1 MKFKAQIF
9 RSVAVAV
16 MSAQLLLVGCASTG
30 KTVGNLSEPE
40 DSEQLR
46 LRADTAY
53 EAGNYNLALKHYIK
67 VLAQAP
73 ESAEVLYRVGFIQEQ
88 KESFREAEQAYSD
101 ALELQP
107 EYTPAR
113 LGQALLRLRKGQV
126 HRAFSD
132 LEAIREQDQE
142 RLAAK
147 LFPANEKN
155 SPERGESK
163 KTPAYRS
170 SLNRLEK
177 GGAGLRQYSAAETS
191 DADLAEPAVVP
202 HADNQKVKI
211 RGAEQDGPL
220 LALDEHSPLACYS
233 ALGIIFDL
241 WERYG
246 EARDHYSLV
255 LVVNRDDAKTLN
267 NMGYSHYLEGD
278 LILAEH
284 YFQRSVRAKPEFKR
298 AWSNLALLYARLGK
312 HQQAERT
319 LRRVADTPDAMNDIG
334 YFALLQ
340 GQTDVAKRY
349 LQRAI
354 DSSPTYFG
362 LAQDNLRYA
371 QQGWDDGN

>member
-16 MSAQLLLVGCASTG
+16 MSAQLLLAGCASTG

-40 DSEQLR
+40 DTEQLR

-53 EAGNYNLALKHYIK
+53 ETGNYNLALKHYIK

-113 LGQALLRLRKGQV
+113 MGKALLRLRKGQV

-155 SPERGESK
+155 SPEGGGQK
-163 KTPAYRS
+163 KH
-170 SLNRLEK
+170 LHI
-177 GGAGLRQYSAAETS
+177 
-191 DADLAEPAVVP
+191 VP
-202 HADNQKVKI
+202 V
-211 RGAEQDGPL
+211 
-220 LALDEHSPLACYS
+220 
-233 ALGIIFDL
+233 
-241 WERYG
+241 
-246 EARDHYSLV
+246 
-255 LVVNRDDAKTLN
+255 
-267 NMGYSHYLEGD
+267 
-278 LILAEH
+278 
-284 YFQRSVRAKPEFKR
+284 
-298 AWSNLALLYARLGK
+298 
-312 HQQAERT
+312 
-319 LRRVADTPDAMNDIG
+319 
-334 YFALLQ
+334 
-340 GQTDVAKRY
+340 
-349 LQRAI
+349 
-354 DSSPTYFG
+354 
-362 LAQDNLRYA
+362 
-371 QQGWDDGN
+371 